1 MNELTVLERIRE
13 EMETLPGH
21 LGFYYKNLVTGVEFG
36 IREDEIYGAA
46 SIIKF
51 PLFLHI
57 LAECDKGDMSLDD
70 RLVTEE
76 SDKVPSCGALNMFT
90 GAVET
95 DIRTLCRL
103 MICISDNTATNR
115 LIRHCGFEAIEKGF
129 AEMGL
134 DQTRIRRLLFDASA
148 NAKGIRNAI
157 SPGELGRLLEK
168 LYRGEFVSREVSDY
182 AIEVLTEQQIGHK
195 LGGKL
200 GEDVLIAHKT
210 GEDTNLSNDI
220 GIVYADKP
228 FVVCFTGHQTDVY
241 RWEDLMRRGAYDLYQ
256 ANALPSE
263 E

>member
-1 MNELTVLERIRE
+1 MNELSVLENIRR
-13 EMETLPGH
+13 EMEELPGH
-21 LGFYYKNLVTGVEFG
+21 LGFYYKNLVTGTEFA

-57 LAECDKGDMSLDD
+57 LSECDKGNMSLDD
-70 RLVTEE
+70 RLVTED

-90 GAVET
+90 GSVET

-115 LIRHCGFEAIEKGF
+115 LIKHCGFEAIEKGF
-129 AEMGL
+129 ADMGL
-134 DQTRIRRLLFDASA
+134 ERTRIRRLLFDASA
-148 NAKGIRNAI
+148 NAKGIRNSI
-157 SPGELGRLLEK
+157 SPRELGRLLEK

-182 AIEVLTEQQIGHK
+182 AIRVLTEQQIGHK

-220 GIVYADKP
+220 GIVYADRP

-241 RWEDLMRRGAYDLYQ
+241 RWEDLMRRAAYDLYV
-256 ANALPSE
+256 ANKE
-263 E
+263 

>member
-1 MNELTVLERIRE
+1 MNELSVLQNIRE

-21 LGFYYKNLVTGVEFG
+21 LGFYYKNLVTGTEFA

-46 SIIKF
+46 SIIKL

-57 LAECDKGDMSLDD
+57 LSECEKGNMSLDD
-70 RLVTEE
+70 RLVTED

-90 GAVET
+90 GSVET

-115 LIRHCGFEAIEKGF
+115 LIKHCGFEAIEKGF
-129 AEMGL
+129 SEMGL
-134 DQTRIRRLLFDASA
+134 DKTRIRRLLFDASA
-148 NAKGIRNAI
+148 NARGIRNAI

-182 AIEVLTEQQIGHK
+182 AIQVLSEQQIGHK

-210 GEDTNLSNDI
+210 GEDTDLSNDI

-228 FVVCFTGHQTDVY
+228 FVICFTGHETDVY
-241 RWEDLMRRGAYDLYQ
+241 RWEDLMRRAAYDLYQ
-256 ANALPSE
+256 ANKE
-263 E
+263 

>member
-1 MNELTVLERIRE
+1 MNEQSVLENIRR
-13 EMETLPGH
+13 EMEELPGH
-21 LGFYYKNLVTGVEFG
+21 LGFYYKNLVTGTEFA

-51 PLFLHI
+51 PLFLHV
-57 LAECDKGDMSLDD
+57 LAECHRGNMSLDD
-70 RLVTEE
+70 RLVTRNE
-76 SDKVPSCGALNMFT
+76 DKVPSCGALNMFT
-90 GAVET
+90 GSVEA

-115 LIRHCGFEAIEKGF
+115 LIKHCGFEAIEQGF

-134 DQTRIRRLLFDASA
+134 EKTRIRRLLFDASA
-148 NAKGIRNAI
+148 NAKGIRNSI

-168 LYRGEFVSREVSDY
+168 LYRGEFVNREVSDY
-182 AIEVLTEQQIGHK
+182 AIQVLTEQQIGHK

-220 GIVYADKP
+220 GIVYADQP

-241 RWEDLMRRGAYDLYQ
+241 RWEDLMRRAAYDLYV
-256 ANALPSE
+256 ANTKDA
-263 E
+263 